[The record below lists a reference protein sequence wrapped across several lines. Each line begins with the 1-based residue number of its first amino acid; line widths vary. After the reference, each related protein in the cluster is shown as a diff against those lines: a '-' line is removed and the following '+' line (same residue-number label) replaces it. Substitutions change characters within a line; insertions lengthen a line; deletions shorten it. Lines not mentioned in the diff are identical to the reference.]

1 MLRVISVPLE
11 AIPDVGKMPEGT
23 TVIGVHCAHLERAL
37 FTSFPPPGSFPLLSG
52 LAQLFGAEDPTPGE
66 RGPVMTATAMKHAA
80 VASWGEQLTCGCA
93 EPWWA
98 QHGPRY
104 QLVPEGDEMHCP
116 HDGSAY
122 LSLAHVERN

>member
-37 FTSFPPPGSFPLLSG
+37 FTSFPPPGSFPPFGG
-52 LAQLFGAEDPTPGE
+52 LAQLFGAQEPDAADHRPGLTTRE
-66 RGPVMTATAMKHAA
+66 MKHAA
-80 VASWGEQLTCGCA
+80 VVGWGEQLTCGCA
-93 EPWWA
+93 ERWWA

-104 QLVPEGDEMHCP
+104 QLVPEGEETSCP
-116 HDGSAY
+116 HDGSVMH
-122 LSLAHVERN
+122 AHVGIGRN